1 MEFKARAT
9 ADGIVVLKWKT
20 ASEVNNAGFNIHR
33 ARHKDGRYAQV
44 NNAIISA
51 KGGTSEASYR
61 YEDTL
66 GKGTFYYKLEDV
78 DTNGVSTTHG
88 PVKVRVGSAGG
99 EARSRRR

>member
-99 EARSRRR
+99 EVRSRRR